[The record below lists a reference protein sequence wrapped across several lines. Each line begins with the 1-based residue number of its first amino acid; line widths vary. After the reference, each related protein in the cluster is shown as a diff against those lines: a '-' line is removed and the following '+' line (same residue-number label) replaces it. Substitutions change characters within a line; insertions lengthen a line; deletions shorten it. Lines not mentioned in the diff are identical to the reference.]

1 MPKLHK
7 QRTFWKKVRSK
18 YKLSFFNE
26 NSLEE
31 VWTFRLSRLG
41 AFMGLLLLLFMVFA
55 AVVFLFAATPL
66 KTLLPGYLKTEAR
79 AKIVDN
85 ALLLDSLERKIDL
98 QEKYVNSLR
107 VILSGEISFDSISV
121 TDSLPVFPQRDSL
134 LEQSRTSLD
143 FIQKFE
149 DEEKYTLT
157 VLSNTLP
164 TDGFIFYPPV
174 KGTVT
179 QIFNPAVKHFGVD
192 VSAPKNAAVAAVL
205 DGTVISASYTIET
218 GYVIEIQHS
227 NDFISIYKY
236 NAQLLKTVGEKVIGG
251 EKIALAGNGDG
262 DEKTPLLEFQLWHKG
277 QPLNPLEY
285 ITF

>member
-41 AFMGLLLLLFMVFA
+41 AFIGLSFLLFMTFA
-55 AVVFLFAATPL
+55 AVFFLFAATPL

-85 ALLLDSLERKIDL
+85 ALILDSLERKVDL
-98 QEKYVNSLR
+98 QEKYINSLR
-107 VILSGEISFDSISV
+107 FILSGEINFDSIPI
-121 TDSLPVFPQRDSL
+121 TDSLPIFPQQDSL
-134 LEQSRTSLD
+134 LEQSKASLE
-143 FIQKFE
+143 FVQKFE

-179 QIFNPAVKHFGVD
+179 QIFNPVAKHFGIDISV
-192 VSAPKNAAVAAVL
+192 PKNTAVAAVL

-218 GYVIEIQHS
+218 GYIIEVQHS
-227 NDFISIYKY
+227 NDFISIYKH

-251 EKIALAGNGDG
+251 EKIALAGNGNG
-262 DEKTPLLEFQLWHKG
+262 EENTPLLEFQLWHKG

>member
-41 AFMGLLLLLFMVFA
+41 AFIGLSLLLFMTFA
-55 AVVFLFAATPL
+55 AVAFLFAATPL

-85 ALLLDSLERKIDL
+85 ALILDSLERKVNL
-98 QEKYVNSLR
+98 QEKYINSLR
-107 VILSGEISFDSISV
+107 FILSGEINFDSIST
-121 TDSLPVFPQRDSL
+121 TDSLPTFPQQDSL
-134 LEQSRTSLD
+134 LEQSKASLD
-143 FIQKFE
+143 FMQKFE
-149 DEEKYTLT
+149 EEEKYTLT
-157 VLSNTLP
+157 VLPNTLP

-174 KGTVT
+174 RGTVT
-179 QIFNPAVKHFGVD
+179 QIFNPVIKHFGVD
-192 VSAPKNAAVAAVL
+192 VSVPKNTAVAAVL
-205 DGTVISASYTIET
+205 DGTVISSSYTIET
-218 GYVIEIQHS
+218 GYIIEIQHS

-236 NAQLLKTVGEKVIGG
+236 NAQLLKTIGEKVIGG

-262 DEKTPLLEFQLWHKG
+262 EKNTPLLEFQLWHKG